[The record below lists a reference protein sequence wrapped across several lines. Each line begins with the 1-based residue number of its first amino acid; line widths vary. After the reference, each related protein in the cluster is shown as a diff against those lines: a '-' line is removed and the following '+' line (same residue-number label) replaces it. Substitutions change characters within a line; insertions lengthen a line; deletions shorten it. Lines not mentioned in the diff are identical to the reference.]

1 METQCTQRS
10 FGFQQVGGRE
20 IVARFDG
27 GRVTSDGG
35 GILLR
40 EIEERFHLVEKF
52 AACFTDHRDP
62 QLIEHTRVDFL
73 RRGLLGRG
81 WGTKI

>member
-1 METQCTQRS
+1 MQTQCTQRS

-40 EIEERFHLVEKF
+40 EIEERFRLVEKF

-62 QLIEHTRVDFL
+62 ELIEHPLVDLLKQRVF
-73 RRGLLGRG
+73 GLCL
-81 WGTKI
+81 GTKI